1 MRFLFVFLIF
11 TTFRAVSQN
20 SETISWDVT
29 NTIENISGDSSEIEM
44 LTTMSSMLRSKTK
57 MYLKGNMLVS
67 IATYDSLNQTRSV
80 NINGEN
86 HAHLFFTLDGVTMY
100 KKQYLED
107 LNANDT
113 MEPLRSDEVPPAK
126 FIGNKQVGPF
136 NCVVNEIS
144 IPEKNIRIKTT
155 STHDIK
161 ISTALTNTPLPIPG
175 LENIG
180 TILDMEMDLVFYKM
194 VVASVNFTTGPVDTS
209 VFSISTEG
217 ISELDWLGEMKWMK
231 LMMGSNFP
239 DEKEEEEIPLGDGDN
254 NDLYLKMCEDGNL
267 SVCDLKSLDMK
278 PSYDKTYLMGYVK
291 TNHVD
296 TYEDISKEEI
306 GEIFLKYNL
315 ITKEE
320 LTSFNKT
327 LKKVDEKLKG
337 STYRNLVHF
346 LKQKKMLE
354 DKEYREILIENLAK
368 NNFKT
373 KNENH
378 PEAKDFINGTIDWKT
393 FLSSY
398 QGIYDLQYK
407 KIVNKESDFLNQI
420 KAILNTILPNLSIFI
435 NEKKEII
442 VTKDNLTISYPVEAE
457 YSIIDVKY
465 DDEGNRI
472 KSNKTMYDFESYSKY
487 GMLNLFRQIGAD
499 YDLELVFDFINT
511 NSVLSHYQNQEKYKE
526 INLFDGELF
535 LCIDKISSSEFSG
548 KDIPFTKTDY
558 LEKRDNVS
566 GIKAFYE
573 SNPGIS
579 YIPLY
584 KKEKLFRLINEN
596 RNTFGIDS
604 LFDANNWFT
613 SVKNQLFDNLGSF
626 IQSVPKFGVIVS
638 TSASNGT
645 TYNESG
651 KSYESI
657 FPNLQKLFGNDF
669 QPKDLDLKI
678 DELDAEMT
686 FKYLDNNYTLNSS
699 LFELEDDFLKKAI
712 ELLKE
717 NNLYKSKRVYQS
729 IENLSDYKTKRL
741 FYIPRETYKILTDE
755 FELTLM
761 DYSK

>member
-239 DEKEEEEIPLGDGDN
+239 DEKKEEIPLGDGDN
-254 NDLYLKMCEDGNL
+254 NDLYLKMCEDGNM
-267 SVCDLKSLDMK
+267 SMCDIESLDLM
-278 PSYDKTYLMGYVK
+278 PSFDKTKLMSYVK
-291 TNHVD
+291 TYDLN
-296 TYEDISKEEI
+296 TYQQISKKEI
-306 GEIFLKYNL
+306 DEIFLKYNL
-315 ITKEE
+315 LTKDE

-327 LKKVDEKLKG
+327 LKKLDENLDG
-337 STYRNLVHF
+337 SAYSDLVLF
-346 LKQKKMLE
+346 LKEKKMLE
-354 DKEYREILIENLAK
+354 TKEFREILITNLAK
-368 NNFKT
+368 NNFKS

-378 PEAKDFINGTIDWKT
+378 PEAKDFINGIIDWKT

-398 QGIYDLQYK
+398 QGIYDLKFK
-407 KIVNKESDFLNQI
+407 KIVNNENDFLNEI
-420 KAILNTILPNLSIFI
+420 KTILNTISPILTISI
-435 NEKKEII
+435 NDNKEIEI
-442 VTKDNLTISYPVEAE
+442 TKDNLTISYKVETE
-457 YSIIDVKY
+457 YSIIDAKY

-472 KSNKTMYDFESYSKY
+472 KSNKTRYDFESYSKY
-487 GMLNLFRQIGAD
+487 GMLNMFRQIGAD
-499 YDLELVFDFINT
+499 FDLELVFDFINA
-511 NSVLSHYQNQEKYKE
+511 NSVLFHNQYEDKYKE
-526 INLFDGELF
+526 IHLFDGDLF
-535 LCIDKISSSEFSG
+535 LCIDKVSSGESFG
-548 KDIPFTKTDY
+548 KDIPFTKKDY
-558 LEKRDNVS
+558 HEERDKLTS
-566 GIKAFYE
+566 IKAFYA
-573 SNPGIS
+573 SNPGIT

-584 KKEKLFRLINEN
+584 KKEKLFHLINEN
-596 RNTFGIDS
+596 RSTFGLDS

-613 SVKNQLFDNLGSF
+613 TVKNQLFDNLGSF

-699 LFELEDDFLKKAI
+699 LFELEDDFLKKII

-741 FYIPRETYKILTDE
+741 FYIPIETYKILTDE
-755 FELTLM
+755 FELMLM